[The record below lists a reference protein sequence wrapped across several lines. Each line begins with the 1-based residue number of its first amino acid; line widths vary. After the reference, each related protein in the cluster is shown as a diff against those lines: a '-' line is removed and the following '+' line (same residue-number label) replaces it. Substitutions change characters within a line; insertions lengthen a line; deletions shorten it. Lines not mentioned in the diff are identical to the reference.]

1 MPALCRGAV
10 GRSAEKL
17 PFASDSSLMA
27 AVAAAA
33 SPSSALPQAATL
45 SAGLRPQKL
54 ADAFNSVAVP
64 GGGTDGSEQSL
75 IGAHLG

>member
-1 MPALCRGAV
+1 MPALCRGAA

-33 SPSSALPQAATL
+33 SPSSAVAQAATL
-45 SAGLRPQKL
+45 SAGLRLQKL
-54 ADAFNSVAVP
+54 ADAFNSVAMP
-64 GGGTDGSEQSL
+64 GGGTEGSEQSF
-75 IGAHLG
+75 IGTHLG